1 MNWAQRELY
10 DSLHTCEIVLKCR
23 QIGITTFFAI
33 LLLDQV
39 LWNDNVSAGIIAQ
52 TIDDTKSIFQDKLK
66 YAFDHLHPAL
76 RPLFKVVGDSAKE
89 LAFSHGSIIR
99 VGTSLRGSTLQWL
112 HISEF
117 GKICAKDPEKA
128 REIMTGSLQTVH
140 TGQHVFIESTA
151 EGKEGYFY
159 ELCKAALQRVKN
171 NETLGP
177 LDFKPRFFPW
187 YKHFQY
193 RLESPSPIPE
203 HLQEYFAKLSLEGF
217 KLTKEQQYWYAKKY
231 ELLKEDTL
239 REFPTTPEEAF
250 QASQDGYWY
259 ARQMKELYDLG
270 HIDRVSYD
278 KAIPVHCAWDLGQ
291 ADFMAIW
298 FFQINRQQEI
308 NVIDYFE
315 KRDCPIDQIA
325 MILKAKNYSYGEH
338 IWPHD
343 ANARDRAGI
352 TFVKQ
357 AREFGLSGIVLEQH
371 ELRDGIN
378 LVRATLS
385 KCWFD
390 AKNCHKGIIALE
402 NYKKRWSS
410 AIGGFSSEPAHDDAS
425 HGADAF
431 RYLCSGISK
440 IQAQSG
446 SMEGDLKA
454 LRAYWGG

>member
-1 MNWAQRELY
+1 MNWAQKELY
-10 DSLHTCEIVLKCR
+10 DTLHNCEIVLKCR

-39 LWNDNVSAGIIAQ
+39 LWHDNVSCGVIAH
-52 TIDDTKSIFQDKLK
+52 TLDDSKSIFQDKLK
-66 YAFDHLHPAL
+66 YAFDHLHPAI

-89 LAFSHGSIIR
+89 LAFAHGSVIR

-140 TGQHVFIESTA
+140 AGQHIFIESTA

-159 ELCKAALQRVKN
+159 ELCKAALHHAQSGKPF
-171 NETLGP
+171 GA

-187 YKHFQY
+187 NKHYEY
-193 RLESPSPIPE
+193 RLSTETPIPE
-203 HLQEYFAKLSLEGF
+203 HLEEYFAKIHLEGI
-217 KLTKEQQYWYAKKY
+217 KLTENQKWWYAKKY

-239 REFPTTPEEAF
+239 REYPTTPEEAF
-250 QASQDGYWY
+250 QASQEGYWY
-259 ARQMKELYDLG
+259 ARQMKELSDLG
-270 HIDRVSYD
+270 HITNVSYD
-278 KAIPVHCAWDLGQ
+278 KALPVHTAWDLGQ

-298 FFQINRQQEI
+298 FFQINRSGDI
-308 NVIDYFE
+308 NIIDYFE

-325 MILKAKNYSYGEH
+325 SILQAKKYTYGEH

-352 TFVKQ
+352 TFVSQ

-371 ELRDGIN
+371 EVKDGIN

-385 KCWFD
+385 RCWFD
-390 AKNCHKGIIALE
+390 AKNCHRGLIALE
-402 NYKKRWSS
+402 SYKKRWSS

-425 HGADAF
+425 HGADSF
-431 RYLCSGISK
+431 RYLAAGLTK
-440 IQAQSG
+440 IEASIG
-446 SMEGDLKA
+446 SLNNDLKA